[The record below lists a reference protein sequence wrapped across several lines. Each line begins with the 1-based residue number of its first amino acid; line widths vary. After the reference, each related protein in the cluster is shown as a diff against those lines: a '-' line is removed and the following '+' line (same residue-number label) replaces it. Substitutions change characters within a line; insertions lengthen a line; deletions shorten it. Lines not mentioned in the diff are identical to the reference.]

1 METKEHFWQQFCVF
15 VEGLPQAQSQFYFV
29 LRTWLLC
36 DITGHPI
43 EEWREAGSKAGGK
56 YVSLVNT
63 TYTEKSSSP
72 FCRFVLLLS
81 TRWENQVTGG

>member
-43 EEWREAGSKAGGK
+43 EEWRETGRIKGRGK
-56 YVSLVNT
+56 VCEPCEYNLH
-63 TYTEKSSSP
+63 
-72 FCRFVLLLS
+72 
-81 TRWENQVTGG
+81 